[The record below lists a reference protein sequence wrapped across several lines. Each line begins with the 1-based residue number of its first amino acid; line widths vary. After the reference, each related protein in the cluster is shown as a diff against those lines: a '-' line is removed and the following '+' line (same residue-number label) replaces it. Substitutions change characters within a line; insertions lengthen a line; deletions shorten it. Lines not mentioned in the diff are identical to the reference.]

1 MTDKI
6 EKFIKK
12 LDSQTK
18 ERLFKK
24 IEEILK
30 DTFSQ
35 RKLKK
40 LKGSEDLFR
49 IRIGDIRIIIKISK
63 DKLPEIV
70 NIDYRKDVY

>member
-30 DTFSQ
+30 DPFSQ

-49 IRIGDIRIIIKISK
+49 TRIGDIRIIIKISK